1 MVLRVAE
8 QFPRVATVR
17 HRAHKRF
24 HVVDDLRGHVAANI
38 VFNPFAQWFT
48 LELRD
53 AVALR
58 PGCPAVP
65 LVCVVAHRPNL
76 RRTRAASNSREVG
89 FIFWRPCKV
98 NLWKSMRAGNSNSS
112 SNL

>member
-65 LVCVVAHRPNL
+65 LFSECRAQCAQTVLDTADIVRDGDISTV
-76 RRTRAASNSREVG
+76 TR
-89 FIFWRPCKV
+89 
-98 NLWKSMRAGNSNSS
+98 
-112 SNL
+112 